1 MEKVRV
7 IMTGKRLSVLFVV
20 IIAVLFFGGL
30 PNDAA
35 GSDWVYYGS
44 GSSGDQYFYDRTSI
58 RQVPEGVIRV
68 WTKVVYSDEGRQR
81 KINDYKK
88 DGYAITGFEL
98 LSETQ
103 NLWFINCIEEKSTVT
118 EGRHHAS
125 NGRVV
130 DMYKADK
137 RIWGPAAPGSP
148 VESLIKMVCEETR
161 PRKK

>member
-1 MEKVRV
+1 MR
-7 IMTGKRLSVLFVV
+7 GQRWSV
-20 IIAVLFFGGL
+20 FFGVIAAVILLTGF
-30 PNDAA
+30 PNGAG

-44 GSSGDQYFYDRTSI
+44 GSSGDQYFYDRASI

-88 DGYAITGFEL
+88 DGYATTGFEL

-103 NLWFINCIEEKSTVT
+103 NLWLINCIEEKSTIT

-125 NGRVV
+125 DGRVI

-137 RIWGPAAPGSP
+137 RIWRYAAPGSP
-148 VESLIKMVCEETR
+148 VESLMKMVCEEAKPVKR
-161 PRKK
+161 

>member
-1 MEKVRV
+1 MFR
-7 IMTGKRLSVLFVV
+7 KRWPVLFGV
-20 IIAVLFFGGL
+20 IAAVILLTGY
-30 PNDAA
+30 PDDAR

-44 GSSGDQYFYDRTSI
+44 GSYGDQYLYDRASI
-58 RQVPEGVIRV
+58 RHVSDGVVRV

-88 DGYAITGFEL
+88 DGYAPPGFEL

-103 NLWFINCIEEKSTVT
+103 NLWLINCNEEKFTIT

-137 RIWGPAAPGSP
+137 RIWGSAAPGSP
-148 VESLIKMVCEETR
+148 AELLVKMVCEEAPAKR
-161 PRKK
+161 